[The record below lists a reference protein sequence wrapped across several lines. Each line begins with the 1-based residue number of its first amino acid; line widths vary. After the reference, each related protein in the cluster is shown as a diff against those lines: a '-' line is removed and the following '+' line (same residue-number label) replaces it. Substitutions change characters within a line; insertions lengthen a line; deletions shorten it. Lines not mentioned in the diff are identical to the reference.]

1 MILNRIKKYI
11 EANELLQ
18 RGDRVLVGLSG
29 GADSV
34 CLTHALQS
42 LSKQLG
48 IEVYTA
54 HVNHGIRGEEAVR
67 DEEFAK
73 SFSEKLGISCFTAR
87 LNIPEDARQKSISE
101 ETAGRIARYEFF
113 NKIAAENRLTKIA
126 TAHNRNDN
134 AETLLMN
141 FMRGST
147 VKGLGGIPVRRGNI
161 VRPILCLTR
170 TEIEEYCRENS
181 LEYVTDSTNNE
192 TIYTRNKIRRE
203 LIPLIERTYNPNFVT
218 TATENAVLTAE
229 DNAYI
234 AKQAENAFISLAADN
249 KADIKELKKL
259 DKSILRR
266 VLMLM
271 IQSAVG
277 EEEDIRS
284 VYIRDVSRLLNKNSG
299 ASVNLPFGIIAKTE
313 YGKLII
319 EKKPES
325 VPCFEYIMTI
335 GNTKISE
342 LGSEVVIS
350 KANVREKDGAVYV
363 CAGETDIITI
373 RNRRSGDVFMPCGMN
388 GSKKVKEYFINEKI
402 PREKRALTPIIC
414 INGEIAAVG
423 TRVDRRFMFKD
434 KGLRIEFK
442 PMQEV

>member
-11 EANELLQ
+11 ETNELLQ
-18 RGDRVLVGLSG
+18 RGDKVLVGLSG

-42 LSKQLG
+42 LSEQLG

-101 ETAGRIARYEFF
+101 ETAGRIARYDFF
-113 NKIAAENRLTKIA
+113 NRIAAENRLTKIA

-170 TEIEEYCRENS
+170 AEIEEYCRENS

-249 KADIKELKKL
+249 KAD
-259 DKSILRR
+259 
-266 VLMLM
+266 
-271 IQSAVG
+271 
-277 EEEDIRS
+277 
-284 VYIRDVSRLLNKNSG
+284 
-299 ASVNLPFGIIAKTE
+299 
-313 YGKLII
+313 
-319 EKKPES
+319 
-325 VPCFEYIMTI
+325 
-335 GNTKISE
+335 
-342 LGSEVVIS
+342 
-350 KANVREKDGAVYV
+350 
-363 CAGETDIITI
+363 
-373 RNRRSGDVFMPCGMN
+373 
-388 GSKKVKEYFINEKI
+388 
-402 PREKRALTPIIC
+402 
-414 INGEIAAVG
+414 
-423 TRVDRRFMFKD
+423 
-434 KGLRIEFK
+434 
-442 PMQEV
+442 

>member
-11 EANELLQ
+11 ETNELLQ
-18 RGDRVLVGLSG
+18 RGDKVLVGLSG

-42 LSKQLG
+42 LSEQLG

-87 LNIPEDARQKSISE
+87 LNIPEEARQKSISE

-170 TEIEEYCRENS
+170 AEIEEYCRENS

-271 IQSAVG
+271 IRSAAG

-299 ASVNLPFGIIAKTE
+299 ASVNLPFGIIA
-313 YGKLII
+313 
-319 EKKPES
+319 
-325 VPCFEYIMTI
+325 
-335 GNTKISE
+335 
-342 LGSEVVIS
+342 
-350 KANVREKDGAVYV
+350 
-363 CAGETDIITI
+363 
-373 RNRRSGDVFMPCGMN
+373 
-388 GSKKVKEYFINEKI
+388 
-402 PREKRALTPIIC
+402 
-414 INGEIAAVG
+414 
-423 TRVDRRFMFKD
+423 
-434 KGLRIEFK
+434 
-442 PMQEV
+442 